1 LHDGGTAVGGSE
13 SKEHYI
19 RKNDPWHDFAYVS
32 WKTKQG
38 GNLQIPA
45 RILFFLEIPDGME
58 GEDENKMVYQSGSY
72 ALVQSCVEELNA
84 CPPISKQA
92 KQYFNERYGSQSKL
106 VNYLAHP
113 SCSILFWTLLETT
126 DFSYGLMDND
136 VTISVPKLYLVGEGG
151 ICGSCI
157 AVPYNL
163 EQKPTIEWLVV
174 RNREEWDEI
183 FVSDMEIRVEDGS

>member
-1 LHDGGTAVGGSE
+1 
-13 SKEHYI
+13 
-19 RKNDPWHDFAYVS
+19 
-32 WKTKQG
+32 
-38 GNLQIPA
+38 
-45 RILFFLEIPDGME
+45 
-58 GEDENKMVYQSGSY
+58 
-72 ALVQSCVEELNA
+72 
-84 CPPISKQA
+84 
-92 KQYFNERYGSQSKL
+92 
-106 VNYLAHP
+106 
-113 SCSILFWTLLETT
+113 
-126 DFSYGLMDND
+126 MDND